1 MNMAAGASYQNLPAM
16 AVAGVDPTR
25 LVPRPG
31 GHVAGAAAPGKS
43 QRNRRST
50 ILAAIR
56 RLLIE
61 EGYEGVTVRR
71 IAECSGH
78 AVQTIYNLVG
88 PRDFAITEAVGEYSQ
103 YVLLTAATDPSDP
116 YASAAMIDQELKS
129 IELSPEFCRAVCKIY
144 FTESRNIFYDI
155 RARQLKVLHQ
165 FLAEQQ
171 KAGVIQPGIDTRGLA
186 EHLMLLISS
195 LCIEWSDRS
204 FPFEQLQR
212 RLYAGYSSLMAEA
225 IVPSMRRSQTGAW
238 GQNPRFAV

>member
-1 MNMAAGASYQNLPAM
+1 MMAAQAPVQKRPVM
-16 AVAGVDPTR
+16 AVSGVDPTR
-25 LVPRPG
+25 LVPR
-31 GHVAGAAAPGKS
+31 VASARAPGAN

-50 ILAAIR
+50 ILATIR

-61 EGYEGVTVRR
+61 DGYEGVTVRR

-103 YVLLTAATDPSDP
+103 YVLQIMAGNPADP
-116 YASAAMIDQELKS
+116 YASAAMIEQELRS

-144 FTESRNIFYDI
+144 FTEARGIFYDI
-155 RARQLKVLHQ
+155 RARQLAVLHH
-165 FLAEQQ
+165 FLGQQQ
-171 KAGVIQPGIDTRGLA
+171 KLGVIRAGIDTANLA

-204 FPFEQLQR
+204 LPFEQLQR

-225 IVPSMRRSQTGAW
+225 IAPAARDAGPMQH
-238 GQNPRFAV
+238 FAI